1 VHRIP
6 DGQVIPIPNL
16 DHAAIG
22 YLLILVGLVA
32 TPILLLLRDR
42 HDPGERRAH
51 R

>member
-1 VHRIP
+1 MGWI
-6 DGQVIPIPNL
+6 
-16 DHAAIG
+16 
-22 YLLILVGLVA
+22 LVA